1 MLFYL
6 VDWNKLLTFVRSNLK
21 QYIMRTISL
30 ITLLLAKILFIM
42 SAYVNEPILTAISV
56 FGIIVAISIFID
68 DAISVKKSKKH
79 Y

>member
-1 MLFYL
+1 MKSITYL
-6 VDWNKLLTFVRSNLK
+6 CKVKFKTIYLMK
-21 QYIMRTISL
+21 TISL